1 MTPSTPPPTDRPA
14 TGQASTA
21 IRQISTVIIA
31 QNEAECIAN
40 AIISCLPF
48 SDEIVV
54 IDSGS
59 QDETVEIAQN
69 LNCQVY
75 TNPWTGYANQR
86 NFGADRA
93 KHDWIFFID
102 ADEVVDQ
109 QLSNALQALKSNPHL
124 SADAFSM
131 IRIGDF
137 WDQWL
142 DSRPEWHT
150 RLYNKQIFRIKD
162 VLVHEG
168 PNVGDAPVTKLPGV
182 LWHYGFRDLSDLV
195 IRFNRYSDLDAQQ
208 AYRQGQRFNGLR
220 LLLKPP
226 AKFVQQYLWY
236 GMVRHGMAGFA
247 LSGLWGYYMFLK
259 ELKLYERDRQT
270 NPSVDSA
277 KPDRPAVP
285 LYLPEVTTA
294 PSSIPLNPPF

>member
-1 MTPSTPPPTDRPA
+1 MAPSTPPRTDRSA
-14 TGQASTA
+14 AVRS
-21 IRQISTVIIA
+21 ISTVIIA

-40 AIISCLPF
+40 AIISCIPF

-54 IDSGS
+54 VDGGS
-59 QDETVEIAQN
+59 EDETVEIAKN

-75 TNPWTGYANQR
+75 HNPWSGYANQR

-93 KHDWIFFID
+93 QHDWIFFID
-102 ADEVVDQ
+102 ADEVVDSK
-109 QLSNALQALKSNPHL
+109 LSEALQSLKVQPQLN
-124 SADAFSM
+124 ANAFSM

-150 RLYNKQIFRIKD
+150 RLYNRQIFRIKD

-168 PNVGDAPVTKLPGV
+168 PNVGNAPVIKLPGV

-208 AYRQGQRFNGLR
+208 AYRQGKRFNWFR

-236 GMVRHGMAGFA
+236 GMMRHGMAGFA
-247 LSGLWGYYMFLK
+247 LSGLWSYYMFLK
-259 ELKLYERDRQT
+259 ELKLYEIDRQT
-270 NPSVDSA
+270 NPS
-277 KPDRPAVP
+277 DRSEPVNRPSDP
-285 LYLPEVTTA
+285 LYLPEVAA
-294 PSSIPLNPPF
+294 PVSSHSIGNR